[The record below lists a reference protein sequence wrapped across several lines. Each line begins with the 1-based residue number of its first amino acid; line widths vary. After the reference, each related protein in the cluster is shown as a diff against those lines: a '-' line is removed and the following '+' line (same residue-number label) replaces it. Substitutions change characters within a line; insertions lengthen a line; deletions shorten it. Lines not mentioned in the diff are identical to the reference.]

1 MSKTKHLPRDMADG
15 FKTAVSDTIA
25 KCRCIY
31 DYSENNGFDNFLLYQ
46 GKDKG
51 FELIG
56 CVEGGNFLLDSTFMY
71 QRFTNYWKR
80 LHGRL
85 SAIPSKSEFYAALC
99 RTKSII
105 PYGVHFRRP
114 LHSFRMENGKSRRRE
129 YFCISKESVGYTDAM
144 LNWL

>member
-1 MSKTKHLPRDMADG
+1 MSKTKLLSMDIVDG
-15 FKTAVSDTIA
+15 FKTAISDTIE

-51 FELIG
+51 YELIG
-56 CVEGGNFLLDSTFMY
+56 CVEGGNFLLDSNFMY
-71 QRFTNYWKR
+71 KRFLDYWKG

-85 SAIPSKSEFYAALC
+85 AAVPDKAELYACLC
-99 RTKSII
+99 RTKHII

-114 LHSFRMENGKSRRRE
+114 LHSFRLEGSKSKRSE
-129 YFCISKESVGYTDAM
+129 YFCISKESIGYTDAM